1 MEENIQ
7 MKKLI
12 ACITIALSMIMS
24 IDSVIFAA
32 EFIPSEFT
40 SITVESNI
48 LPAEIQDSVDYIRIP
63 RRGVFFSS
71 ADLKIANYDGD
82 IGVSGHVYMLEPV
95 DEIYMTIYLDKYI
108 VDEDGEGR
116 WVYVDMF
123 EFEFYAE
130 DYPDGELTSES
141 VEFTLTG
148 YPTGE
153 YYRLR
158 GSYAAVK
165 DGLLEGFGP
174 VTDGILIQ

>member
-1 MEENIQ
+1 MHT
-7 MKKLI
+7 KKFLK
-12 ACITIALSMIMS
+12 
-24 IDSVIFAA
+24 SVICTIIAIVFVNSVAFAA
-32 EFIPSEFT
+32 NFDPSDFT
-40 SITVESNI
+40 SIEFESNI
-48 LPAEIQDSVDYIRIP
+48 LPEGVKESVDYIRIP
-63 RRGVFFSS
+63 RRGVFFAA

-82 IGVSGHVYMLEPV
+82 IGVAGHAYMSEPV
-95 DEIYMTIYLDKYI
+95 DEIYMTIYLDRYVI
-108 VDEDGEGR
+108 DEDGDDD

-130 DYPDGELTSES
+130 DYPNGELTSES

-158 GSYAAVK
+158 GVYAAVK

-174 VTDGILIQ
+174 VTDGLLIQ

>member
-1 MEENIQ
+1 MTRFLEKVVCI
-7 MKKLI
+7 LI
-12 ACITIALSMIMS
+12 VVLSIN
-24 IDSVIFAA
+24 SVAFAA
-32 EFIPSEFT
+32 NYEPSDFT
-40 SITVESNI
+40 SITEKSDI
-48 LPAEIQDSVDYIRIP
+48 LPEEVQESIDYVKIP
-63 RRGVFFSS
+63 RRGVFFAA
-71 ADLKIANYDGD
+71 ADLKISNNDGD
-82 IGVSGHVYMLEPV
+82 IDVAGHVYMLEPV
-95 DEIYMTIYLDKYI
+95 DEIYMTIYLDKYV

-174 VTDGILIQ
+174 VTDGILIE